1 MSGTLYIIGTPIG
14 NLEDITMRQ
23 LRLMGEVD
31 FLAAEDTRVTRK
43 LLSHYDIHTPTV
55 SYHEHSGQT
64 VAQSIADRILA
75 GESCGVVTD
84 AGMPCISDPGEPL
97 VKLCHTL
104 GIPME
109 VVPGPS
115 AAIAALA
122 ISGQHTARFTFE
134 GFLSVNQN
142 QRMAHLES
150 LREEMR
156 TMIFYEAPHKLCRTL
171 SDMAAVFSEDRCL
184 SLCRELTKLHEE
196 VRRTTLRG
204 AIAHYAEVPPR
215 GEFVLVVAG
224 APPKQQEFLSLEA
237 AAAMVQQYVRDG
249 QKLTQACKLVA
260 AETGYRKS
268 QLYDAVQAMQEEA

>member
-1 MSGTLYIIGTPIG
+1 MSGTLYVIGTPIG
-14 NLEDITMRQ
+14 NLEDITLRQ
-23 LRLMGEVD
+23 LRLLGEVD
-31 FLAAEDTRVTRK
+31 FIAAEDTRVTRK
-43 LLSHYDIHTPTV
+43 LLSHYDLHTPTV
-55 SYHEHSGQT
+55 SYHEHSGLT

-97 VKLCHTL
+97 VKLCQEL
-104 GIPME
+104 GVPIE

-134 GFLSVNQN
+134 GFLSVNKN
-142 QRMAHLES
+142 QRMAHLEQ
-150 LREEMR
+150 LRQEQR

-171 SDMAAVFSEDRCL
+171 ADMASVFGETREI

-196 VRRTTLRG
+196 VRHTTMAE
-204 AIAHYAEVPPR
+204 AIANYAVSAPR

-224 APPKQQEFLSLEA
+224 AEEQPQVEISLEKA
-237 AAAMVQQYVRDG
+237 VAMVQQQVADG
-249 QKLTQACKLVA
+249 VKLTQACKAVA
-260 AETGYRKS
+260 AETGFRKS
-268 QLYDAVQAMQEEA
+268 ELYDALQA

>member
-23 LRLMGEVD
+23 LRLLGEVD

-43 LLSHYDIHTPTV
+43 LLSHYDIHTPIV
-55 SYHEHSGQT
+55 SYHEHSGLT

-97 VKLCHTL
+97 VQLCHQL
-104 GIPME
+104 GVPME

-122 ISGQHTARFTFE
+122 ISGQHTSRFAFE
-134 GFLSVNQN
+134 GFLSVNRN
-142 QRMAHLES
+142 QRAAHLEQ
-150 LREEMR
+150 LRDEQR

-171 SDMAAVFSEDRCL
+171 ADMAAVFGGDRSL
-184 SLCRELTKLHEE
+184 SLCRELTKIHEE
-196 VRRTTLRG
+196 VQLTTFAQ
-204 AIAHYAEVPPR
+204 AIAYYENTPPR
-215 GEFVLVVAG
+215 GEYVLVVAG
-224 APPKQQEFLSLEA
+224 AVPLLS
-237 AAAMVQQYVRDG
+237 MVI
-249 QKLTQACKLVA
+249 
-260 AETGYRKS
+260 
-268 QLYDAVQAMQEEA
+268 

>member
-1 MSGTLYIIGTPIG
+1 MCGALYIIGTPIG

-23 LRLMGEVD
+23 LRLLEEVD
-31 FLAAEDTRVTRK
+31 FIAAEDTRVTRK
-43 LLSHYDIHTPTV
+43 LLSHYDIHTPAV
-55 SYHEHSGQT
+55 SYHEHSGQS

-97 VKLCHTL
+97 VKLCHEQ

-142 QRMAHLES
+142 QRGAHLEQ
-150 LREEMR
+150 LRQETR

-171 SDMAAVFSEDRCL
+171 SDMAKYFGGDREI

-196 VRRTTLRG
+196 VRRTTLEE
-204 AIAHYAEVPPR
+204 AMAYYEQTPPR

-224 APPKQQEFLSLEA
+224 AAPAKPEEVSLEEA
-237 AAAMVQQYVRDG
+237 VARVQQLVQDG
-249 QKLTQACKLVA
+249 QKLTQACKTVA

-268 QLYDAVQAMQEEA
+268 ELYDAVQTNE

>member
-14 NLEDITMRQ
+14 NLEDITLRQ
-23 LRLMGEVD
+23 LRMLREVD
-31 FLAAEDTRVTRK
+31 FIAAEDTRVTRK

-55 SYHEHSGQT
+55 SYHEHSGHT
-64 VAQSIADRILA
+64 VAQSIVDRILE

-97 VKLCHTL
+97 IILCQQMQIT
-104 GIPME
+104 IA

-142 QRMAHLES
+142 QRIAHLEQ
-150 LREEMR
+150 LREETR

-171 SDMAAVFSEDRCL
+171 ADMTKYFGGDREI
-184 SLCRELTKLHEE
+184 SLCRELTKLHED
-196 VRRTTLRG
+196 VQRTTLEEAMAYYENR
-204 AIAHYAEVPPR
+204 PPK

-224 APPKQQEFLSLEA
+224 AVPTKKQQVTLEEA
-237 AAAMVQQYVRDG
+237 ATMVQKLVESG
-249 QKLTQACKLVA
+249 EKLTQACREVA
-260 AETGYRKS
+260 AETGYAKRE
-268 QLYDAVQAMQEEA
+268 LYAFWNG